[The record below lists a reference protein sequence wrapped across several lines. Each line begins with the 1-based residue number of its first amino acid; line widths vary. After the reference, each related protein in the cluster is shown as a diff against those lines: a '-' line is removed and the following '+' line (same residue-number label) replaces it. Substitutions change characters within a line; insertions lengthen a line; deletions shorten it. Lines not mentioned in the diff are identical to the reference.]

1 VLVACSGG
9 PDSTALA
16 LACAELARDGRL
28 GAVALGHIDHQL
40 RDGSAADGDRVA
52 ALGAALDLP
61 VHRAAVVVDR
71 SRASL
76 EDAARDA
83 RYAALDAMAGA
94 IGADYIATG
103 HTASDQAETVLMR
116 VVRGT
121 GVTGLAG
128 IPRRRDRYVRPLLDL
143 PRAAIEDELARRGVE
158 AAGDPMNDDDALTR
172 NRVRRV
178 WLPAL
183 RRENPAVDDALL
195 RLARSAAEQREVLEW
210 AVDRVDLTAEAIA
223 SAPAAVA
230 KAALGRA
237 AVAAGAGPLSAA
249 HLEDLLGLMVRDE
262 SGTVDL
268 SLPGAIARREYGRL
282 RFVTPAQDGAIPTA
296 SVEVDGEDGPYR
308 VRCWQRGDRM
318 RPARLR
324 GRSRKLSDLFTDA
337 KIPRS
342 QRDRAVVVERERDG
356 AIVWAEHIG
365 PAHASSV
372 TVSLTRKVPVATN
385 KE

>member
-1 VLVACSGG
+1 
-9 PDSTALA
+9 
-16 LACAELARDGRL
+16 
-28 GAVALGHIDHQL
+28 
-40 RDGSAADGDRVA
+40 
-52 ALGAALDLP
+52 
-61 VHRAAVVVDR
+61 
-71 SRASL
+71 
-76 EDAARDA
+76 
-83 RYAALDAMAGA
+83 
-94 IGADYIATG
+94 
-103 HTASDQAETVLMR
+103 
-116 VVRGT
+116 
-121 GVTGLAG
+121 
-128 IPRRRDRYVRPLLDL
+128 
-143 PRAAIEDELARRGVE
+143 
-158 AAGDPMNDDDALTR
+158 
-172 NRVRRV
+172 
-178 WLPAL
+178 
-183 RRENPAVDDALL
+183 
-195 RLARSAAEQREVLEW
+195 
-210 AVDRVDLTAEAIA
+210 
-223 SAPAAVA
+223 
-230 KAALGRA
+230 
-237 AVAAGAGPLSAA
+237 VAAGAGPLSAA